1 MKLICLDDKNKP
13 KEIPESKFVKEGE
26 WYELLMVIRC
36 MPGNIIGFQF
46 VSPELD
52 ETCLPYICYLGTRF
66 AMLEKDIKEFEQL
79 CRDCSDLD
87 SVDLEQL
94 IEESQLEILEQ

>member
-1 MKLICLDDKNKP
+1 MKLLCINSESKP
-13 KEIPESKFVKEGE
+13 PEIPESKFVKEGE

-52 ETCLPYICYLGTRF
+52 ENCLPYICYLGTRF
-66 AMLEKDIKEFEQL
+66 AMLEKDIEEFEQL
-79 CRDCSDLD
+79 CRDCADLD
-87 SVDLEQL
+87 SLDLEQL

>member
-1 MKLICLDDKNKP
+1 MKLLCITDKTKP

-36 MPGNIIGFQF
+36 MPANVIGFQF

-52 ETCLPYICYLGTRF
+52 ESCHPYICYLGTRF
-66 AMLEKDIKEFEQL
+66 AMLEKDVQEFEQL
-79 CRDCSDLD
+79 CKDCKDLD
-87 SVDLEQL
+87 DLDLKQL